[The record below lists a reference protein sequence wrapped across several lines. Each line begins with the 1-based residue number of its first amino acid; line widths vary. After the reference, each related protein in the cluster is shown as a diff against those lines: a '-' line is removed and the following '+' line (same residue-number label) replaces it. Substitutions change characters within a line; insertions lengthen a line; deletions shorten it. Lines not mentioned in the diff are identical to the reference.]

1 MIFIFGGSGYVGQA
15 FCDLLTS
22 KGLAFR
28 SVSRSEINYADES
41 ALRTWLTRA
50 KPNFIINCA
59 GYTGKPNV
67 DACETDKARCIAGN
81 AVLPGILDLVCRE
94 LDIPWGHVSSGCIF
108 GGSLENGAGF
118 TEESVP
124 NFSFRTNNCSFYSGT
139 KALGEE
145 ALGYQEVDGKWVNP
159 EGASCYIWR
168 LRIPFDYRES
178 TRNYLTKLMRYS
190 TLLEATNS
198 ISQLQEFVAACLAC
212 WEKKIPFGIY
222 NVTNPGEV
230 TTSQV
235 VELIKKVGL
244 EYEADGKTNPFPK
257 EYKFFEDLDDFMAK
271 AATTPRS
278 NCVMDSTKLTNAG
291 ITMTPVV
298 DAIETAL
305 RNWVAEDSE

>member
-1 MIFIFGGSGYVGQA
+1 MIFILGGSGYVGQA
-15 FCDLLTS
+15 FCQHLES
-22 KGLAFR
+22 KGLAYR
-28 SVSRSEINYADES
+28 SIARSDINYSDES
-41 ALRTWLTRA
+41 SLRAWLKKE
-50 KPNFIINCA
+50 KPEFIINCA

-81 AVLPGILDLVCRE
+81 AVLPGIIDLVCRE

-108 GGSLENGAGF
+108 GGSLESGHGF

-145 ALGYQEVDGKWVNP
+145 ALGYREIDGKWLNP

-178 TRNYLTKLMRYS
+178 PRNYLTKLMRYS

-198 ISQLQEFVAACLAC
+198 ISQLQEFVASCFAC
-212 WEKKIPFGIY
+212 WEKSLPFGIY

-235 VELIKKVGL
+235 VELIKKIGR
-244 EYEADGKTNPFPK
+244 EYEKKGEPNPFPK

-271 AATTPRS
+271 AAKTPRS
-278 NCVMDSTKLTNAG
+278 NCVMNSSKLAAAG
-291 ITMTPVV
+291 SEMTPVV
-298 DAIETAL
+298 EAIETAL
-305 RNWVAEDSE
+305 RNWVAETA